1 MADYFAPINVSQRSL
16 ISLLIICTK
25 WLLRYSRPHHKPQSP
40 CLRAVAI
47 EECFMTRFTTRG
59 VLQLDGLNSSEIATV
74 EAAEGGHGPIGAET
88 SVGNAAACSRRGAIE
103 ATS

>member
-1 MADYFAPINVSQRSL
+1 
-16 ISLLIICTK
+16 
-25 WLLRYSRPHHKPQSP
+25 
-40 CLRAVAI
+40 
-47 EECFMTRFTTRG
+47 MTRFTTRG